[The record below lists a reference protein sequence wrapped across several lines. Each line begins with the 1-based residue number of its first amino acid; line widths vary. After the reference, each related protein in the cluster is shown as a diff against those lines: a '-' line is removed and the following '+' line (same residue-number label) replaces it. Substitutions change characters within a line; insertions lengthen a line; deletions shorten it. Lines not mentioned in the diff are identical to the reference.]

1 MHSTVVLDRSFL
13 AKFLPSLY
21 WIVRSCRDVSRF
33 IGIFVF
39 KLFGPSMFMGVSNS
53 PAVRIFM
60 ALTEVKGV
68 NPTRCL

>member
-1 MHSTVVLDRSFL
+1 
-13 AKFLPSLY
+13 
-21 WIVRSCRDVSRF
+21 
-33 IGIFVF
+33 
-39 KLFGPSMFMGVSNS
+39 MFMGVSNS